1 MDNIRFSSDKHN
13 NGNEKDVYETM
24 PRADSFAVEEPLRL
38 QSTKRDLKARHAL
51 FIAWGGTVGTGLFI
65 TTGKTLATGGP
76 AFLVGSYVF
85 ISILVYFILTGVIE
99 MATFLPVR
107 GGSMSRYGSLFVSK
121 SLGFAMG
128 WLYVYSFAILVPF
141 ELTACAILIDYW
153 QPGIN
158 SAVWIT
164 ILLVLLVILN
174 VLPVRFY
181 GEAEFIFT
189 GVKLATIIGLLILS
203 FILFWGGGP
212 DRNRLGF
219 HYWKDP
225 GAANTLILEGDAGRL
240 VAAIAT
246 VISSLLP
253 FTLTPEMVVGT
264 AAEIREPMKNVP
276 RVAKHFTWRLV
287 VLFVG
292 SVIGISVVCP
302 SNASTLTSG
311 SDAASSPWVA
321 GIRQAGI
328 PVLDSIINAV
338 ALIAAWSTGNAFLYL
353 SSRCLHSMAMEG
365 SAPRIFQRC
374 TAKGVPIY
382 AVGATSCVALLAY
395 MTLNSSSA
403 TVLNWL
409 LNLVNTGGLLSWV
422 SCSITY
428 LRFRR
433 ACEIQGVP
441 KPQLTQRSL
450 LQPYASWITLVV
462 FSILTLL
469 NGFTVFFPSEW
480 STASFLSAYIGLPV
494 FLILYFGHRFVYRKD
509 PWAIPSEFVDLRLD
523 PAELE

>member
-1 MDNIRFSSDKHN
+1 MNNIKSDKHD
-13 NGNEKDVYETM
+13 GNESDVYQTM
-24 PRADSFAVEEPLRL
+24 STVESLAVEQPLHRP
-38 QSTKRDLKARHAL
+38 STKRDLNARHAL

-76 AFLVGSYVF
+76 AFLVGSYIF
-85 ISILVYFILTGVIE
+85 ISILVYFILTGIIE

-107 GGSMSRYGSLFVSK
+107 GGSMSRYGHLFVSK

-141 ELTACAILIDYW
+141 ELTACAILIDFW

-181 GEAEFIFT
+181 GEAEFFFT
-189 GVKLATIIGLLILS
+189 GVKLATIIGLLCLS

-225 GAANTLILEGDAGRL
+225 GATNTLILEGDAGRL
-240 VAAIAT
+240 IAAIAT
-246 VISSLLP
+246 VISSILP
-253 FTLTPEMVVGT
+253 FSFTPEMVVGT
-264 AAEIREPMKNVP
+264 AAEIKDPSKNVP

-292 SVIGISVVCP
+292 SAIGISVICP
-302 SNASTLTSG
+302 SNAATLTSG

-321 GIRQAGI
+321 GIKQAGI
-328 PVLDSIINAV
+328 VDLDSIINAV

-353 SSRCLHSMAMEG
+353 SSRSLHSIAMEG
-365 SAPRIFQRC
+365 NAPRIFQRC

-382 AVGATSCVALLAY
+382 AVGATSCVSLLAY

-403 TVLNWL
+403 TILNWL
-409 LNLVNTGGLLSWV
+409 LNLVNTGGFLSWV
-422 SCSITY
+422 CCSITY
-428 LRFRR
+428 LRFRK
-433 ACEIQGVP
+433 ACEVQEVP
-441 KPQLTQRSL
+441 KSKLTQRSP
-450 LQPYASWITLVV
+450 LQPYTSWITLVL
-462 FSILTLL
+462 FSILCLL

-480 STASFLSAYIGLPV
+480 SIASFMSAYIGLPA
-494 FLILYFGHRFVYRKD
+494 FLILYFGHRFTNFKE
-509 PWAIPSEFVDLRLD
+509 PWAVPSHLVNLQLD
-523 PAELE
+523 PAELENN

>member
-1 MDNIRFSSDKHN
+1 MNLVDSTNLLNPTAFGKPPIVSTKPSGSPTTSSGSPTSDYERIHHFPKPQGPCIESGKHN
-13 NGNEKDVYETM
+13 NGNEKDVDRTM
-24 PRADSFAVEEPLRL
+24 PRADSFAVEEPLPL

-99 MATFLPVR
+99 MATFLPVL

-153 QPGIN
+153 QPGVN
-158 SAVWIT
+158 SAAWIT
-164 ILLVLLVILN
+164 ILLVLLIVLN

-203 FILFWGGGP
+203 FILFWGGP

-219 HYWKDP
+219 HYWKDQ

-240 VAAIAT
+240 VVAIAT

-264 AAEIREPMKNVP
+264 ATEIREPMKSVP

-292 SVIGISVVCP
+292 SVIGISVICP

-321 GIRQAGI
+321 G
-328 PVLDSIINAV
+328 
-338 ALIAAWSTGNAFLYL
+338 
-353 SSRCLHSMAMEG
+353 
-365 SAPRIFQRC
+365 
-374 TAKGVPIY
+374 TAKLGY
-382 AVGATSCVALLAY
+382 LA
-395 MTLNSSSA
+395 
-403 TVLNWL
+403 
-409 LNLVNTGGLLSWV
+409 
-422 SCSITY
+422 
-428 LRFRR
+428 
-433 ACEIQGVP
+433 
-441 KPQLTQRSL
+441 
-450 LQPYASWITLVV
+450 
-462 FSILTLL
+462 
-469 NGFTVFFPSEW
+469 
-480 STASFLSAYIGLPV
+480 
-494 FLILYFGHRFVYRKD
+494 
-509 PWAIPSEFVDLRLD
+509 
-523 PAELE
+523 

>member
-1 MDNIRFSSDKHN
+1 MDNILLSSGKHN
-13 NGNEKDVYETM
+13 NGNEKDVDRTM
-24 PRADSFAVEEPLRL
+24 PRADSFAVEEPLPL

-65 TTGKTLATGGP
+65 TTGKTPATGGP

-99 MATFLPVR
+99 MATFLPVL

-128 WLYVYSFAILVPF
+128 WLYVYSFAMLVPF

-153 QPGIN
+153 QPGVN
-158 SAVWIT
+158 SAAWIT
-164 ILLVLLVILN
+164 ILLVLLIVLN

-203 FILFWGGGP
+203 FILFWGGP

-219 HYWKDP
+219 HYWKDQ

-240 VAAIAT
+240 VVAIAT

-264 AAEIREPMKNVP
+264 ATEIREPMKSVP

-292 SVIGISVVCP
+292 SVIGISVICP

-321 GIRQAGI
+321 G
-328 PVLDSIINAV
+328 
-338 ALIAAWSTGNAFLYL
+338 
-353 SSRCLHSMAMEG
+353 
-365 SAPRIFQRC
+365 
-374 TAKGVPIY
+374 TAKLGY
-382 AVGATSCVALLAY
+382 LA
-395 MTLNSSSA
+395 
-403 TVLNWL
+403 
-409 LNLVNTGGLLSWV
+409 
-422 SCSITY
+422 
-428 LRFRR
+428 
-433 ACEIQGVP
+433 
-441 KPQLTQRSL
+441 
-450 LQPYASWITLVV
+450 
-462 FSILTLL
+462 
-469 NGFTVFFPSEW
+469 
-480 STASFLSAYIGLPV
+480 
-494 FLILYFGHRFVYRKD
+494 
-509 PWAIPSEFVDLRLD
+509 
-523 PAELE
+523 